1 MAKLTD
7 LKNQA
12 FTPSISESGGFT
24 PSIDYEPDKVNPRD
38 EMYAHK
44 GSINGHRTVS
54 SSSRPIISKPQGAPG
69 IPTMDNINAIN
80 RQPEVVSMTGKPI
93 KSVSGHTF
101 VAADP
106 TAINAK
112 RPSQNTVNDPKTDA
126 ENMVFGI
133 LGPGGEIDEYKSR
146 KQKEFREFNQR
157 MAMEA
162 EMSGKP
168 LAELNEDGSVALVSK
183 EEVNA
188 LLGESNDDNEK
199 VEEVDV
205 MAGFDENSKVE
216 ANTQQDIPVRARR
229 VSQQVKQETPA
240 PVDPSFDD
248 IPIEAEPVED
258 DQAEDDST
266 DINEELS
273 DMTSSE
279 TEVIESPKV
288 DDDDEK
294 LDVETVSDNTV
305 PADDNFQIESGYI
318 QEDEKVYENEDGEDV
333 KETNE
338 SATLT
343 DDQRRE
349 LLKNLVRQKIK
360 PAVKKINLSGYS
372 IAKKGTIS
380 SISLN
385 ATRQVYS
392 VKWPLINTG
401 ICVRM
406 KEFSGQDLERARIAL
421 NNNEARPVLELMYNH
436 IISPKPDT
444 LEGWMKSVA
453 FEDYDHLFFAIYCAS
468 FNGANY
474 IPIDCQNP
482 ACKTKTYITDNIPF
496 MQMVKFD
503 SDKTKKEFIKL
514 YKEDPIES
522 KGMFPSEIVPI
533 SENYAI
539 SFVTPSLYSTLMVT
553 ELLDDDF
560 VNKYNN
566 TVSNIPYIDTIYQID
581 SNSKQLIPVEWKTY
595 ANNDGKSLQ
604 SRVIRY
610 EHVFNSMTIDELA
623 AIDGIIQKLNEKS
636 NAIQY
641 MIPETTCPYCNHKN
655 PEQVQSP
662 SVLVFLRSQL
672 GRLATS

>member
-7 LKNQA
+7 LKNQG
-12 FTPSISESGGFT
+12 FTPSISENNGFT
-24 PSIDYEPDKVNPRD
+24 PSIDYEPDKVDPRD

-54 SSSRPIISKPQGAPG
+54 SPSRPIISKPQGAPG

-93 KSVSGHTF
+93 KSVSGHAF

-112 RPSQNTVNDPKTDA
+112 RPSQNTVNNPKTDA
-126 ENMVFGI
+126 ENMISGI
-133 LGPGGEIDEYKSR
+133 LGPGGEMDEYKSR
-146 KQKEFREFNQR
+146 KQKEFKEFNQR
-157 MAMEA
+157 MALEA

-168 LAELNEDGSVALVSK
+168 LAELNEDGSVTLVPK
-183 EEVNA
+183 EEINA
-188 LLGESNDDNEK
+188 LLGESNDNNEK

-205 MAGFDENSKVE
+205 MEGFDDNSKVT
-216 ANTQQDIPVRARR
+216 TQQDIPARAGRAA
-229 VSQQVKQETPA
+229 QPIEQAAPA

-248 IPIEAEPVED
+248 IPIETEEETEDIVNDSIDVED
-258 DQAEDDST
+258 
-266 DINEELS
+266 ELS

-279 TEVIESPKV
+279 TETLESPKV
-288 DDDDEK
+288 DDDEDEK
-294 LDVETVSDNTV
+294 LDIETVSDNTV

-318 QEDEKVYENEDGEDV
+318 QEDEKVYENEDGEEV
-333 KETNE
+333 KETND
-338 SATLT
+338 SAPLT

-372 IAKKGTIS
+372 IAKKGTTS

-385 ATRQVYS
+385 TTRQVYS

-421 NNNEARPVLELMYNH
+421 NTNEVRPVLELMYNH

-444 LEGWMKSVA
+444 LEGWMKSIA

-474 IPIDCQNP
+474 IPIDCQNS
-482 ACKTKTYITDNIPF
+482 ACKTKTYITNDIPF

-503 SDKTKKEFIKL
+503 SEKTKKEFIKL
-514 YKEDPIES
+514 YKEDPIEA

-539 SFVTPSLYSTLMVT
+539 SFVVPSLYSTLMVA

-581 SNSKQLIPVEWKTY
+581 SNSKQLVPVEWKTY

-610 EHVFNSMTIDELA
+610 EHIFNSMTIDELA

-655 PEQVQSP
+655 PEQVQTP